1 VSQLKI
7 VEEFSARGH
16 PNITATHRTTLEFTK
31 ESTLN
36 KKGDCIIAVDASK
49 GLKDLSDMFRRS
61 CQDDNARILVEISS
75 CGIIE
80 KIVGRGCHL
89 LSLSHPEEIV
99 IRRSAYVSE
108 RTLMIGAN
116 AAAADIDRRLIH
128 KLRSRSTRIRV
139 RLTVET

>member
-1 VSQLKI
+1 LKI

-31 ESTLN
+31 DSTLN
-36 KKGDCIIAVDASK
+36 KKGDCIVAVDASK
-49 GLKDLSDMFRRS
+49 GLKDLSETFRRS
-61 CQDDNARILVEISS
+61 CKDDKARILVEISS
-75 CGIIE
+75 SGIIE

-99 IRRSAYVSE
+99 IRRSTYVSE

-128 KLRSRSTRIRV
+128 KLRSSSTRIRI